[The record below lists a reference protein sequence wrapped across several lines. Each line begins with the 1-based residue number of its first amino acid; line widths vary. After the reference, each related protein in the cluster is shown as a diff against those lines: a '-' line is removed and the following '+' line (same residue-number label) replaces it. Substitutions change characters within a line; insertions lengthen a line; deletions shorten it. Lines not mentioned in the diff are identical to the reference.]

1 MQTAFGHQKG
11 DLNWNT
17 APNKHT
23 SEKKLTA
30 KIFTENKT
38 PSLEMQSFVF
48 GDIWA
53 ATKSMNLYGFK
64 NPVIDIYTPT
74 EMEWTWFEIKT
85 VSE

>member
-1 MQTAFGHQKG
+1 
-11 DLNWNT
+11 
-17 APNKHT
+17 
-23 SEKKLTA
+23 
-30 KIFTENKT
+30 
-38 PSLEMQSFVF
+38 MQSFVC

-64 NPVIDIYTPT
+64 NPVIDIHTPT